1 MNRLEQEVNGA
12 LERLGKGDTTLRPFQ
27 WTCIEAVVECK
38 RVIASLCTGGGKTLI
53 FTLSS
58 LILPVLKDASSQVA
72 LVVTPFRSLISQQL
86 QELPSNM
93 AESLD
98 KERHT
103 VQGVMQSRDLRLI
116 YTCPETLCEN
126 EDLYLHLSLFISLS
140 LSSSLSLLS
149 LSLSRSL

>member
-1 MNRLEQEVNGA
+1 MNRLEQVVNEA

-27 WTCIEAVVECK
+27 RTCIEAVVECK

-58 LILPVLKDASSQVA
+58 LVLPVLKDASSQVA

-93 AESLD
+93 AESFD

-103 VQGVMQSRDLRLI
+103 VQGVMQSRDLHMPRN
-116 YTCPETLCEN
+116 TV
-126 EDLYLHLSLFISLS
+126 
-140 LSSSLSLLS
+140 
-149 LSLSRSL
+149 